1 MSYSSTIIDPLTK
14 EVSVLVSATY
24 EEHLTM
30 MLGAVETMAYVRKQA
45 LRKFALY
52 CAPIVA
58 TVGILLLLAP
68 LVVIIYLLIIS
79 IYFAAAPA
87 QINPAKEAKQACM
100 YARTYKNEMDRSV
113 WAADAQILM
122 PER

>member
-1 MSYSSTIIDPLTK
+1 MSYSSTIIDPFTK
-14 EVSVLVSATY
+14 EISVLVSATY

-30 MLGAVETMAYVRKQA
+30 MLGALETMNYVRKQA
-45 LRKFALY
+45 LRKFAIT

-58 TVGILLLLAP
+58 TVGVLLLLAP
-68 LVVIIYLLIIS
+68 LVIIVYLLIIS

-87 QINPAKEAKQACM
+87 QINPVKEAKQACV
-100 YARTYKNEMDRSV
+100 YARTYKNEIDRSV
-113 WAADAQILM
+113 WAADAQILT